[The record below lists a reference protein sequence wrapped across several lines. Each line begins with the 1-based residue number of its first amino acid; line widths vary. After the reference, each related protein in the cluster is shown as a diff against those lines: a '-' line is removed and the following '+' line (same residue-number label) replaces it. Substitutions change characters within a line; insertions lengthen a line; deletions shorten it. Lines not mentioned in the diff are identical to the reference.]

1 MVERAS
7 PRLGVRVLFPSMM
20 LIVCTNQASDPTRPE
35 FPYLLRLKLDKIKD
49 LDSSEGQCWG
59 VGGKTAG

>member
-35 FPYLLRLKLDKIKD
+35 FPYLLRLKLDKIFFRIPFR
-49 LDSSEGQCWG
+49 
-59 VGGKTAG
+59 